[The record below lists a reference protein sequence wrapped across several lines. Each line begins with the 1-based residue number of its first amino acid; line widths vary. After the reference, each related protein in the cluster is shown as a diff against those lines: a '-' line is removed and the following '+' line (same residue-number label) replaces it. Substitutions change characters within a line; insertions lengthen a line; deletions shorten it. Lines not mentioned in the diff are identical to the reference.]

1 MIDESMDKEQMK
13 QPVKPD
19 EFRAKPAWQRLLVM
33 VAGVMMN
40 VLLAIVIYC
49 AVCYTWGDSYF
60 SNQDAKWGYNFNPTA
75 HEMGFRDGD
84 RFVSIDGEE
93 IDNVM
98 RVQNDLLITDG
109 GRRVVVER
117 GGEPVTLDIPFE
129 SLLRM
134 RQEKAYEDLF
144 TLRLPF
150 IVDSVSYT
158 TSSPDSRPAST
169 AEV

>member
-1 MIDESMDKEQMK
+1 
-13 QPVKPD
+13 
-19 EFRAKPAWQRLLVM
+19 
-33 VAGVMMN
+33 
-40 VLLAIVIYC
+40 
-49 AVCYTWGDSYF
+49 
-60 SNQDAKWGYNFNPTA
+60 
-75 HEMGFRDGD
+75 MGFRDGD

-109 GRRVVVER
+109 GRRVIVER

-158 TSSPDSRPAST
+158 SAVEAGSSPAT
-169 AEV
+169 KW

>member
-1 MIDESMDKEQMK
+1 
-13 QPVKPD
+13 
-19 EFRAKPAWQRLLVM
+19 
-33 VAGVMMN
+33 
-40 VLLAIVIYC
+40 
-49 AVCYTWGDSYF
+49 
-60 SNQDAKWGYNFNPTA
+60 
-75 HEMGFRDGD
+75 MGFRDGD

-98 RVQNDLLITDG
+98 RVQNDLLIPTR
-109 GRRVVVER
+109 RRVVVER

-158 TSSPDSRPAST
+158 SQSKRASSPAT
-169 AEV
+169 KW